1 MLQGFSQKEY
11 PLSSQNLLCAI
22 ENIADAFILL
32 EYSYDKSGSLSDFI
46 FRYLNNSA
54 YNFLSKTPEILD
66 RKVFSIFPS
75 LKDRKL
81 HSLLLSA
88 AQTKIQ
94 QQIHPFV
101 AEEISSV
108 ILCKGATDITLYP
121 QPDNMIITWK
131 IRSAQE
137 MPPESGLTEIQRAD
151 IIAEMAKEVSRFDP
165 DFEAMLDNIAG
176 YISNVTGDLCIIRT
190 LSESKNVMPAAGFS
204 YSDKE
209 FVRKVKA
216 AYLSARR
223 LLNDRITEDIIE
235 NGSGLFLPSVSRE
248 ELLRILD
255 PVYTN
260 LITELVPTSIIMVP
274 LKVQDT
280 VIGTLS
286 MSKINS
292 KEQYTS
298 GDMLFL
304 QSLADTFS
312 IAILNSK
319 LYTEKLKEVRE
330 KEIFRES
337 LRKQKHLLENVLETL
352 PLGVWITDETGKI
365 THGNP
370 AGQKIWG
377 GAKYIAPDEFH
388 EYVGWYYNSGRLIA
402 PEEWAVSRAIARGE
416 TTINEILK
424 IQCFDGVTQK
434 IIFNSAIPI
443 REKDGTIIGAVS
455 VNQDITELKNS
466 EELLKNTMQE
476 LERSNKEL
484 EQFAYTVSHD
494 LQEPIRLIRN
504 YSQLIMRRY
513 EQTFDENE
521 RIFFDFIDKNALRM
535 QGFVTE
541 LLAYSRLN
549 KTLPEF
555 STIDCNYLIT
565 NVLSMLELLIEENHA
580 IVKYD
585 SLPVIKGNE
594 TLLQQL
600 FQNLIS
606 NAIKFR
612 NEQRHP
618 EVYISCKKNEENWV
632 FSVKDNGIGIP
643 QEFFGKIFIIFQ
655 QVHEKGR
662 YAGSGIGLSTCKKIV
677 EKHNG
682 RIWVESDPGHGSTF
696 YFSIPS

>member
-1 MLQGFSQKEY
+1 MLQGFGQKEY
-11 PLSSQNLLCAI
+11 SISFQSLLNAI
-22 ENIADAFILL
+22 ENIADGFIVLG
-32 EYSYDKSGSLSDFI
+32 YSYDESGSLSDFV

-54 YNFLSKTPEILD
+54 YDFFSKTPEIIGG
-66 RKVFSIFPS
+66 KVFSIFPG
-75 LKDRKL
+75 LRGRKL

-88 AQTKIQ
+88 AETQLP

-101 AEEISSV
+101 TEEISSV
-108 ILCKGATDITLYP
+108 IPCKGATDITLYP

-131 IRSAQE
+131 IHSPLE

-151 IIAEMAKEVSRFDP
+151 IISEMAKEVSRFEP

-176 YISNVTGDLCIIRT
+176 YISDVTGDLCIIRT
-190 LSESKNVMPAAGFS
+190 LSDSKKIMPAAGISFG
-204 YSDKE
+204 DKE
-209 FVRKVKA
+209 FIRKIKT
-216 AYLSARR
+216 AYKSVRR
-223 LLNDRITEDIIE
+223 LLNSQMTESILA
-235 NGSGLFLPSVSRE
+235 NGSSLFLPSVDRD
-248 ELLRILD
+248 ELSRILD
-255 PVYTN
+255 PVYMD
-260 LITELVPTSIIMVP
+260 LITEQVPTSIIMVP

-292 KEQYTS
+292 QKQYTS
-298 GDMLFL
+298 GDILFL

-319 LYTEKLKEVRE
+319 LYTEKLKEVQENERIRE
-330 KEIFRES
+330 N
-337 LRKQKHLLENVLETL
+337 LRKQKRLLENILETL
-352 PLGVWITDETGKI
+352 PVGVWITDETGKI
-365 THGNP
+365 THGNA

-388 EYVGWYYNSGRLIA
+388 EYIGWYYNSGRPIA
-402 PEEWAVSRAIARGE
+402 PEEWAVSRAISRGE

-424 IQCFDGVTQK
+424 IRCFDGITQK
-434 IIFNSAIPI
+434 IIFNSAVPI

-455 VNQDITELKNS
+455 VNQDITELKRS
-466 EELLKNTMQE
+466 EELLKNTMLE
-476 LERSNKEL
+476 LERSNKDL

-513 EQTFDENE
+513 EKTFDENE

-555 STIDCNYLIT
+555 ASIDCNYIIT

-585 SLPVIKGNE
+585 SLPIVKGNE

-612 NEQRHP
+612 SEQRHP
-618 EVYISCKKNEENWV
+618 EVYISCKKSEGNWI

-655 QVHEKGR
+655 QVHEKGK

-682 RIWVESDPGHGSTF
+682 RIWVESDSGQGSTF

>member
-1 MLQGFSQKEY
+1 MLQGFDQKEY
-11 PLSSQNLLCAI
+11 SVSSQSLLNAI
-22 ENIADAFILL
+22 ENIADGFIVLG
-32 EYSYDKSGSLSDFI
+32 YSYDESGSLSDFV

-54 YNFLSKTPEILD
+54 YDFFSKTPEIIGG
-66 RKVFSIFPS
+66 KVFSIFPG
-75 LKDRKL
+75 LRGRKL

-88 AQTKIQ
+88 AETQLP

-101 AEEISSV
+101 TEEISSV
-108 ILCKGATDITLYP
+108 IPCKGATDITLYP
-121 QPDNMIITWK
+121 QSDNMIITWK
-131 IRSAQE
+131 IHSLQE

-151 IIAEMAKEVSRFDP
+151 ISSEMAKEVSRFEP

-176 YISNVTGDLCIIRT
+176 YISDVTGDLCIIRT
-190 LSESKNVMPAAGFS
+190 LSDSKNVMPAAGFS
-204 YSDKE
+204 FGDKE
-209 FVRKVKA
+209 FIRKIKT
-216 AYLSARR
+216 AYKSVRR
-223 LLNDRITEDIIE
+223 LLNSHMTESILA
-235 NGSGLFLPSVSRE
+235 NGSSLFLPSVDRN
-248 ELLRILD
+248 ELSRILD
-255 PVYTN
+255 PVYMD
-260 LITELVPTSIIMVP
+260 LITEQVPTSIIMVP

-292 KEQYTS
+292 QKQYTS
-298 GDMLFL
+298 GDILFL

-319 LYTEKLKEVRE
+319 LYTEKLKEVQENERIRE
-330 KEIFRES
+330 N
-337 LRKQKHLLENVLETL
+337 LRKQKRLLENILETL
-352 PLGVWITDETGKI
+352 PVGVWITDETGKI
-365 THGNP
+365 THGNA

-388 EYVGWYYNSGRLIA
+388 EYAGWYYNSGRPIA
-402 PEEWAVSRAIARGE
+402 PEEWAVSRAISRGE

-424 IQCFDGVTQK
+424 IRCFDGITQK
-434 IIFNSAIPI
+434 IIFNSAVPI

-455 VNQDITELKNS
+455 VNQDITELKRS
-466 EELLKNTMQE
+466 EELLKNTMLE
-476 LERSNKEL
+476 LERSNKDL

-555 STIDCNYLIT
+555 ASIDCNYIIT

-585 SLPVIKGNE
+585 SLPIVKGNE

-612 NEQRHP
+612 SEQRHP
-618 EVYISCKKNEENWV
+618 EVYISCKKSEGNWI

-655 QVHEKGR
+655 QVHEKGK

-682 RIWVESDPGHGSTF
+682 RIWVESDSGQGSTF